1 MPKRRTSGESVEEEE
16 EDEEGQDVRA
26 GVRALVDG
34 RHLTKRLM
42 SRRCCGSG
50 RTAVLPV
57 INRVPIPTPPLHLPL
72 HQHQRRRWAPRTCG
86 PSTRAPTATL
96 LHTAWPG
103 ARGRGGMLRYRSPA
117 SVACLFA
124 CQLSLLGPSCPSL
137 NPKSCPHPP

>member
-26 GVRALVDG
+26 GVRALADG

-57 INRVPIPTPPLHLPL
+57 INRVPIPTPPP
-72 HQHQRRRWAPRTCG
+72 P
-86 PSTRAPTATL
+86 
-96 LHTAWPG
+96 
-103 ARGRGGMLRYRSPA
+103 PA
-117 SVACLFA
+117 SAPAPAAAVGAPDMRA
-124 CQLSLLGPSCPSL
+124 KYSRADRDPAAYSLAWSTWSRRNVEIPISGVCGMPLRVSAVSPRSVLP
-137 NPKSCPHPP
+137 